1 MPPRRLVPGELGATD
16 RAAAVGIGSLSAARF
31 FDFLGCGPRP
41 EGDGMNGA
49 NLQGPAASSSG
60 GAGGGD
66 FFLRCVAVAVVFG
79 FFVAVCFVARPED
92 ADLFAVPILS
102 KTVSCKRCFL
112 DLYC

>member
-49 NLQGPAASSSG
+49 NLQGPATSSSSIADG
-60 GAGGGD
+60 V
-66 FFLRCVAVAVVFG
+66 FLRAVAVFFG

-92 ADLFAVPILS
+92 AGADLFAVPRLS
-102 KTVSCKRCFL
+102 KPRSFKRCLL

>member
-60 GAGGGD
+60 IAD
-66 FFLRCVAVAVVFG
+66 RVFLRAVAAFFG

-92 ADLFAVPILS
+92 AGSDLFKVC
-102 KTVSCKRCFL
+102 SCSWCRALFRWLL